1 MRMLGRERKA
11 VRQMMAAFGV
21 ERTDVQCAALQAL
34 EHLDTD
40 RQGCTVSSHTRLS
53 TGSDGSW
60 EQTSACTASCVD
72 GTLGCATPC
81 LLCQKEL
88 LRFDMR
94 VHVSQTPTLWF
105 SGRLSDL
112 DAPLSQLTGMQ
123 RRSFSTKASQYLHPK
138 PSSMRL

>member
-1 MRMLGRERKA
+1 MKGFEDSYRMGFDDHCAERRLLNLWIRQARVHGVKPHQIVNWVRRKLGPDIC
-11 VRQMMAAFGV
+11 VYRQL
-21 ERTDVQCAALQAL
+21 C
-34 EHLDTD
+34 
-40 RQGCTVSSHTRLS
+40 
-53 TGSDGSW
+53 
-60 EQTSACTASCVD
+60 D

-123 RRSFSTKASQYLHPK
+123 RRSFGWKGAGTYGRGPVA
-138 PSSMRL
+138 